1 MKFTIQRESLIRPL
15 QMVSGVVERRQ
26 TLPILSNILVKIADS
41 QLDMTATD
49 LEVEMSIQLNL
60 IDQGKGEAGEIT
72 IPARKFMDICKALP
86 EGVNINLTIESDRAV
101 VRAGKSRFVLSTL
114 PPDDF
119 PGIDANKDLLE
130 FSIPQIELKQAIER
144 TQFAMAHQDVRY
156 YLNGMLLE
164 ISADA
169 LRLVAT
175 DGHRLA
181 LCDQKFESSQSDS
194 QQVIVPRKGIMEIA
208 RLLEDTDS
216 IAKIQMGSNYIRVT
230 TDGVSFTSKLIDGR
244 FPDYQ
249 NVLPDGG
256 DKIVICDKSEL
267 KQALSRASI
276 LSNEKYRGVRLQFSN
291 GLLRIFAHNPEQ
303 EEAEEEVVVDYN
315 GPNLEIGFNV
325 TYLMDAVSACTT
337 ENVSLSLSDAN
348 SCCMIQPQ
356 GNSGCKYVVMPMRL

>member
-1 MKFTIQRESLIRPL
+1 
-15 QMVSGVVERRQ
+15 MVSGVVERRQ
-26 TLPILSNILVKIADS
+26 TLPILSNILVRIS
-41 QLDMTATD
+41 NGELLMTATD
-49 LEVEMSIQLNL
+49 LEVEMSIQLDL
-60 IDQGKGEAGEIT
+60 HDQQKIDNGEIT
-72 IPARKFMDICKALP
+72 IPARKFMDICRALP
-86 EGVNINLTIESDRAV
+86 DGVSIDLSVEGDRAI

-114 PPDDF
+114 SADDF
-119 PGIDANKDLLE
+119 PGIDANKDIIE
-130 FSIPQIELKQAIER
+130 FTMPQAELKHAIER

-164 ISADA
+164 FGANA

-181 LCDQKFESSQSDS
+181 LCDQKLDTNLSEN
-194 QQVIVPRKGIMEIA
+194 QQVIIPRKGVVEIA
-208 RLLEDTDS
+208 RLLEDSDTE
-216 IAKIQMGSNYIRVT
+216 AKIQLGTNYIRIT
-230 TDGVSFTSKLIDGR
+230 TAGVIFTSKLIDGR

-256 DKIVICDKSEL
+256 DKIVVCDKNEL
-267 KQALSRASI
+267 KQSLSRVSI

-303 EEAEEEVVVDYN
+303 EEAEEELIVDYN
-315 GPNLEIGFNV
+315 GSNLEIGFNV

-337 ENVSLSLSDAN
+337 EKVSLALSDAN

-356 GNSGCKYVVMPMRL
+356 GSSGCKYVVMPMRL

>member
-26 TLPILSNILVKIADS
+26 TLPILSNILVKIES
-41 QLDMTATD
+41 GRLQMTATD
-49 LEVEMSIQLNL
+49 LEVEMSIQVNL
-60 IDQGKGEAGEIT
+60 IDQVKGKAGEIT

-86 EGVNINLTIESDRAV
+86 DGVDINLTTDGDRAI

-114 PPDDF
+114 PSDDF

-130 FSIPQIELKQAIER
+130 FSIPQTELKQAIER

-164 ISADA
+164 ISSNA
-169 LRLVAT
+169 LKLVAT

-181 LCDQKFESSQSDS
+181 LCEQSFDVPQAES
-194 QQVIVPRKGIMEIA
+194 QQVIIPRKGVMEIA
-208 RLLEDTDS
+208 RLLEETDS

-230 TDGVSFTSKLIDGR
+230 TDGVNFTSKLIDGR

-256 DKIVICDKSEL
+256 DKTVICDKSEL
-267 KQALSRASI
+267 KQALSRVSI

-303 EEAEEEVVVDYN
+303 EEAEEEVIVDYN

-337 ENVSLSLSDAN
+337 ENVLLLLSDAN

-356 GNSGCKYVVMPMRL
+356 SDSGCKYVVMPMRL

>member
-26 TLPILSNILVKIADS
+26 TLPILSNILVKIADNR
-41 QLDMTATD
+41 LLMTATD

-60 IDQGKGEAGEIT
+60 LDHPKGEAGEIT
-72 IPARKFMDICKALP
+72 IPARKFMDICRALP
-86 EGVNINLTIESDRAV
+86 DGVSIDLTIDGDRAI

-114 PPDDF
+114 SADDF
-119 PGIDANKDLLE
+119 PGIDANKDVLE
-130 FSIPQIELKQAIER
+130 FSMPQVELKQAIER

-164 ISADA
+164 IGTNA

-181 LCDQKFESSQSDS
+181 LCDQKSDSSQNEC

-216 IAKIQMGSNYIRVT
+216 ESKIQLGSNYIRVT
-230 TDGVSFTSKLIDGR
+230 TEGVIFTSKLIDGR

-256 DKIVICDKSEL
+256 DKIIICDKNEL

-303 EEAEEEVVVDYN
+303 EEAEEEVAIDYN

-337 ENVSLSLSDAN
+337 DNVSLSLSDAN

-356 GNSGCKYVVMPMRL
+356 GTSGCKYVVMPMRL